1 MVGQVEGHAG
11 GYYLQWA
18 GQHGD
23 WRFGQLTIMQYRAH
37 PGLLMGGVGVGG
49 RVGGG
54 DGRRAMDVH
63 MGLQYVVRRPV

>member
-1 MVGQVEGHAG
+1 MGRTA
-11 GYYLQWA
+11 
-18 GQHGD
+18 
-23 WRFGQLTIMQYRAH
+23 WRLAFWPADNNAVRAH

-63 MGLQYVVRRPV
+63 MGFTVCGSQACLSS